1 MVKKIL
7 AKTYLYFILFLMYLP
22 IFVLIVFS
30 FTTSNNIGV
39 WDGFSFQLYVD
50 LFKNEAIMSAIGN
63 TILIAVV
70 SAIVSTIIGTLGA
83 VGTY

>member
-1 MVKKIL
+1 
-7 AKTYLYFILFLMYLP
+7 MYLP

-39 WDGFSFQLYVD
+39 WDGVSFQLYVD
-50 LFKNEAIMSAIGN
+50 LFKNKAIMSAIGN

>member
-83 VGTY
+83 VGT

>member
-50 LFKNEAIMSAIGN
+50 LFKKK
-63 TILIAVV
+63 
-70 SAIVSTIIGTLGA
+70 
-83 VGTY
+83 

>member
-39 WDGFSFQLYVD
+39 
-50 LFKNEAIMSAIGN
+50 
-63 TILIAVV
+63 
-70 SAIVSTIIGTLGA
+70 
-83 VGTY
+83 